1 MHLVVIHLP
10 LGPIPSQ
17 SQSQLYHHC
26 AWSSVCHSVP
36 PSVRPFVC
44 FQLQSIQIQKTG
56 KFLFTLSHDDAP
68 HPHHNHLHHL
78 FQNCPSVHIPQLS
91 RKYFLSHFKSAPFQ
105 KRAALFSK
113 VLPIYLSFS
122 HHRQPHSSYTCA
134 VWGPTQI
141 SKHPPQPHSIY
152 TKNFKS
158 LLHGDDGDHIF
169 LSAIL
174 IFSVSKCQ
182 CPRDNNLLLVEMD
195 QDLKDDEFSGSL
207 INMLN
212 CKINGTVHIFFLK
225 KSYLSPRCP
234 KLPHFFSSGHF
245 W

>member
-1 MHLVVIHLP
+1 MDFRAGRGRVKSLLIHGGGSYLLSWCYMHIVLIHP
-10 LGPIPSQ
+10 PGGPIPSQ

-26 AWSSVCHSVP
+26 AWNSVCPSVCTSVL

-44 FQLQSIQIQKTG
+44 LQLQSIQIQKTG

-141 SKHPPQPHSIY
+141 SKHLPPHPPPPSTPQHTYEKLQIPVTWWWWWSYLLICNPH
-152 TKNFKS
+152 
-158 LLHGDDGDHIF
+158 F
-169 LSAIL
+169 LSFRLA
-174 IFSVSKCQ
+174 VPKKQ
-182 CPRDNNLLLVEMD
+182 
-195 QDLKDDEFSGSL
+195 QSL
-207 INMLN
+207 IGG
-212 CKINGTVHIFFLK
+212 NG
-225 KSYLSPRCP
+225 SRS
-234 KLPHFFSSGHF
+234 
-245 W
+245 